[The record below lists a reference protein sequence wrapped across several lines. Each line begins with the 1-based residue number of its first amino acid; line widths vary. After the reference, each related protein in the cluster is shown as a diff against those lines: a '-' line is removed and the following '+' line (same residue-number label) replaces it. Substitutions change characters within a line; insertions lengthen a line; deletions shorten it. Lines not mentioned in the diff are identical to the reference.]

1 MCRVSSAQ
9 EDTVAESLFREGR
22 EAMKGEELD
31 VACPKFAESYRLDP
45 ALGTLFN
52 LALCEEKRG
61 RLATA
66 WTKFRQFVDMA
77 PTRDGRAS
85 MAWSHIKALEPRL
98 PRLQLM
104 LKGVQTRDALVHLD
118 GVELRG
124 ASFGS
129 SIAIDPGSHV
139 VTLTIALQIVR
150 REQFEAHAD
159 RVVRIELAAPGG
171 PPDSDK
177 PPVRGVALAAPDIH
191 RESAAASN
199 TRRSTL
205 PSPPTNHDRW
215 RNDALI
221 AGAIGAA
228 GLITS
233 VIVGS
238 FAFAKKDEVDRHC
251 PDGQCDPTGM
261 QAAAEGR
268 TLIVVA
274 DLSLAIGLAGGLSC
288 GAFLWQSS
296 LTPSAPGSA
305 GRQQPFGAPPVLI
318 SYRGTLP

>member
-171 PPDSDK
+171 PPDSEKVPLPRTPVGARCRVLRRTMTDGETTRSSPGRSAQPGSSRASSSVHSHLPRK
-177 PPVRGVALAAPDIH
+177 TRWIAIARTVNAIPPGCRQQLRGAP
-191 RESAAASN
+191 SS
-199 TRRSTL
+199 
-205 PSPPTNHDRW
+205 
-215 RNDALI
+215 
-221 AGAIGAA
+221 
-228 GLITS
+228 
-233 VIVGS
+233 
-238 FAFAKKDEVDRHC
+238 
-251 PDGQCDPTGM
+251 
-261 QAAAEGR
+261 
-268 TLIVVA
+268 
-274 DLSLAIGLAGGLSC
+274 
-288 GAFLWQSS
+288 SS
-296 LTPSAPGSA
+296 LT
-305 GRQQPFGAPPVLI
+305 
-318 SYRGTLP
+318 